1 MPSSQLKNV
10 KYLKLEDTWYAFI
23 QRYLV
28 KEIEILRLLDHP
40 NIIKLIEVYED
51 ETHVHLVLEYLNGGE
66 LFEHISRVGTFLEA
80 DAINLIKCLLS
91 ALSYAHSLGIIH
103 RDLKPENLI
112 MANKSTHSAIKIAD
126 FGLAT
131 VMGYDK
137 YETLQ
142 CGSPGY
148 IGI

>member
-1 MPSSQLKNV
+1 L
-10 KYLKLEDTWYAFI
+10 
-23 QRYLV
+23 LV

-40 NIIKLIEVYED
+40 NIIKLIEVFED

-66 LFEHISRVGTFLEA
+66 LFEHIARVGTFLET
-80 DAINLIKCLLS
+80 DAINLMKCLLS

-112 MANKSTHSAIKIAD
+112 LTDRSTHSIIKIAD

-131 VMGYDK
+131 IMINNK
-137 YETLQ
+137 NETLQ
-142 CGSPGY
+142 CGSFGY
-148 IGI
+148 IGILDKQLPKCSLG